1 MDDHVEESP
10 QTSWTF
16 EAQDQRNEPSPGV
29 QSLPSTTGSEDPQG
43 AEVDEPYFPT
53 FQEATDLNKQAIGD
67 YHRIFGDSP
76 EWGGVLKPNEL
87 GSALASAQ
95 QHYHYGPEKDDAE
108 RYVQGLGKMA
118 WRIAGNQ
125 VFSNGNKRSA
135 YHLTQ
140 YALDQSGLGHL
151 SPIEQ
156 GDPEFVDHLIDQ
168 DREEWHD
175 MAQDPRDWA
184 QDRENRFLNMWQQ
197 RYRQGGIT
205 PGYQQRYPEGTYITD
220 PEEAQTQ
227 NLQGLA
233 RRSNILDSIHNEL
246 SSLVFDN
253 PASEK
258 PILKPAH
265 AHWIKKEIYATLDK
279 AGYTD
284 VADWLSLILTGSIC
298 TYQYSNDSDIDVSL
312 FVDSRI
318 FPEWSRAEMIALM
331 VDKMDGRMLPGT
343 QFPMQDF
350 VVGEGIKPSDL
361 YKPGL
366 RSGYNLDN
374 NKWIV
379 PPERDRAHDVQKE
392 EGGFYAW
399 GLQMADKMERLLKYE
414 PEQAIAFWH
423 SIHKKRQRDM
433 MKGKGDFSESNI
445 VYKFLANRGLFPQ
458 LSEASGEYIAK
469 TAAND
474 WFAPSYMIPDDAK
487 QQIHQWAQ
495 TLPWPEGSKFAPPER
510 YHVTGIYSPS
520 GFSDPSHHEWIQS
533 HGGLT
538 YPVQSTGVDNFTPSK
553 VGEGAPVVLRVHHP
567 QLEEDTERLIDEAQR
582 RGLPVSRFPGGY
594 KPHITVGHSPTPI
607 QADHPGLSFPVGPLR
622 DLHSYYDELKRT
634 AGAPIKPPNLRQG
647 APSKNC
653 LSCKMYHKSK
663 GGRGKCWGY
672 GEYDVRGDQ
681 LCDSYEKETRN
692 LLNKFTKMAAPY
704 DRQVAKYI
712 YDPQAN
718 HLLLGEMGREE
729 GEKATHNQLRSHP
742 VWGEGL
748 PPYTTWGTIG
758 LNGYAEANGGM
769 NYHDRYK
776 TEEALRRAVPGAKF
790 TNPAEMLIPEWAIE
804 DPKVTY
810 VGEPPAIQPAEEED
824 KRWDF
829 QAKVDLNQVAQRI
842 YEGVKNG
849 SGGTFN
855 LHGESPH
862 TRYGFAPDLATQT
875 PISLETFSPQDVL
888 DFIERFSDRLA
899 DPEKFVGSWVQGDQ
913 VILDVSE
920 GHDSYDVAHQRA
932 WDGHQLAMWDSQSNE
947 EVPVRGLDYQQPA
960 TET

>member
-1 MDDHVEESP
+1 MSPIYDIMDDHVEESP

-184 QDRENRFLNMWQQ
+184 QDRENRFLNMWKQ
-197 RYRQGGIT
+197 RYVQGGPT
-205 PGYQQRYPEGTYITD
+205 PNYVQKYPTGTYISD
-220 PEEAQTQ
+220 PQGAQTQ
-227 NLQGLA
+227 NLQGFA

-246 SSLVFDN
+246 SPLVFDN

-366 RSGYNLDN
+366 RSGYNIDN
-374 NKWIV
+374 GKWIV
-379 PPERDRAHDVQKE
+379 PPERSQAHDVKTQQN
-392 EGGFYAW
+392 GFYTWA
-399 GLQMADKMERLLKYE
+399 LQMADKAERLIRYE
-414 PEQAIAFWH
+414 QPQAVQFLH
-423 SIHKKRQRDM
+423 QIHARRARDM
-433 MKGKGDFSESNI
+433 RAGKGNFSESNI
-445 VYKFLANRGLFPQ
+445 VWKFLANRGLVQ
-458 LSEASGEYIAK
+458 QMADLAGEHIAK
-469 TAAND
+469 TA
-474 WFAPSYMIPDDAK
+474 
-487 QQIHQWAQ
+487 
-495 TLPWPEGSKFAPPER
+495 
-510 YHVTGIYSPS
+510 
-520 GFSDPSHHEWIQS
+520 
-533 HGGLT
+533 
-538 YPVQSTGVDNFTPSK
+538 
-553 VGEGAPVVLRVHHP
+553 GE
-567 QLEEDTERLIDEAQR
+567 
-582 RGLPVSRFPGGY
+582 
-594 KPHITVGHSPTPI
+594 PT
-607 QADHPGLSFPVGPLR
+607 
-622 DLHSYYDELKRT
+622 
-634 AGAPIKPPNLRQG
+634 KPPHLRKSTS
-647 APSKNC
+647 ASKNC

-663 GGRGKCWGY
+663 GDKGKCWGY
-672 GEYDVRGDQ
+672 GEYEVRADQ
-681 LCDSYEKETRN
+681 LCDSYEKETGGILHMFSAN
-692 LLNKFTKMAAPY
+692 MMQY
-704 DRQVAKYI
+704 DRDQHPEGKGFMLDDGSVWTWPTENLKPMHMQYSMKAKQQGQRVTPGSAFAIKEGKVWQYGPGRSLSPDQQQTIFAADPKLEMAPPPRQEQLQNTPGFGHGQNVLDILERESSWIFQSASSIHEVAWSI
-712 YDPQAN
+712 Y
-718 HLLLGEMGREE
+718 
-729 GEKATHNQLRSHP
+729 EKALS
-742 VWGEGL
+742 GEGS
-748 PPYTTWGTIG
+748 TI
-758 LNGYAEANGGM
+758 N
-769 NYHDRYK
+769 
-776 TEEALRRAVPGAKF
+776 LR
-790 TNPAEMLIPEWAIE
+790 
-804 DPKVTY
+804 
-810 VGEPPAIQPAEEED
+810 
-824 KRWDF
+824 
-829 QAKVDLNQVAQRI
+829 
-842 YEGVKNG
+842 
-849 SGGTFN
+849 
-855 LHGESPH
+855 GESPH

-875 PISLETFSPQDVL
+875 PFPLEAFTPADVES
-888 DFIERFSDRLA
+888 FIQRFSDRLQ
-899 DPEKFVGSWVQGDQ
+899 DPEKFIGSWIEGNQI
-913 VILDVSE
+913 ILDVSE

-932 WDGHQLAMWDSQSNE
+932 WDGHQRAMWDSQNNE
-947 EVPVRGLDYQQPA
+947 EVPVRGLDYSQPVV
-960 TET
+960 